1 MAKSSNKA
9 EPTVEEDK
17 ALLAKAQTTLRP
29 SANAAAVIAEFGKPF
44 GDQDFSALMVQLMK
58 SSEALKENDLSR
70 CEAMLFTQAHA
81 LQSIFMNLARR
92 SAMNL
97 GEHMTATEVY
107 MRLALR
113 AQSQCVRTLEV
124 LGTLKNPPNVAFVK
138 QANIAHGHQQ
148 VNNGTAAPAQ
158 APSPPAPEKTVN
170 NLADNETESLYLGTH
185 AHGKTANAPNEL
197 LRPPA
202 NASR

>member
-17 ALLAKAQTTLRP
+17 ALLARAQTTLRP
-29 SANAAAVIAEFGKPF
+29 SANAAAVIADFGKPF
-44 GDQDFSALMVQLMK
+44 GDQDFTALMVQLMK

-97 GEHMTATEVY
+97 GEHMKATEMY
-107 MRLALR
+107 MRLALK

-148 VNNGTAAPAQ
+148 VNNGAAAPAQ
-158 APSPPAPEKTVN
+158 APSTLFPEKTVN
-170 NLADNETESLYLGTH
+170 NLSDNETEPLYLGTH
-185 AHGKTANAPNEL
+185 AHGKTENAPNEL
-197 LRPPA
+197 LSPLAHSPP
-202 NASR
+202 

>member
-1 MAKSSNKA
+1 MASKSSNKA
-9 EPTVEEDK
+9 EPTAEEDE
-17 ALLAKAQTTLRP
+17 AQLARAQVALRP
-29 SANAAAVIAEFGKPF
+29 SANAAAVIAEYGKPF
-44 GDQDFSALMVQLMK
+44 GDQDVTTLMVQLIEGV
-58 SSEALKENDLSR
+58 EALEENDLSR

-81 LQSIFMNLARR
+81 LQSIFMSLARR
-92 SAMNL
+92 ANNQEYLRNFEANL
-97 GEHMTATEVY
+97 
-107 MRLALR
+107 RLALK

-124 LGTLKNPPNVAFVK
+124 LGTLKNPPNVAFVQ

-148 VNNGTAAPAQ
+148 VNNGMAAPAQ
-158 APSPPAPEKTVN
+158 TPSPPHPEKPVN